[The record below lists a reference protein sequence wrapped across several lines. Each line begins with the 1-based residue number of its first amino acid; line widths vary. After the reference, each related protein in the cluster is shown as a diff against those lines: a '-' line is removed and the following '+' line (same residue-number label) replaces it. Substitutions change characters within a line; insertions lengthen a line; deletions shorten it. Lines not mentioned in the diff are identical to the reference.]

1 MKFDVRKFLVKLILS
16 ALVIGAVILLLS
28 FVLRRFGIDISSQEN
43 IRALVLKSGALAPL
57 IFILISFLQV
67 TLVPIPGAITI
78 AVGYYLFGFWQSFL
92 YSYIGMM
99 LGAIFAYLLGIWLG
113 RPFAVWLAGSE
124 ETLDGWMKRLKGREN
139 VLLFFMFLL
148 PLFPDDLLCTVAG
161 IIPQRPLTFII
172 MQLVTRTTSIGATL
186 ISTAFVLR
194 GWPFAVLI
202 VVLVALVI
210 PAFIL
215 CYKHVDRISDFFIK
229 VGKRLTGKGKNK
241 HMTE

>member
-1 MKFDVRKFLVKLILS
+1 MSVF
-16 ALVIGAVILLLS
+16 
-28 FVLRRFGIDISSQEN
+28 
-43 IRALVLKSGALAPL
+43 
-57 IFILISFLQV
+57 
-67 TLVPIPGAITI
+67 
-78 AVGYYLFGFWQSFL
+78 
-92 YSYIGMM
+92 M
-99 LGAIFAYLLGIWLG
+99 
-113 RPFAVWLAGSE
+113 GSVQ
-124 ETLDGWMKRLKGREN
+124 GREN

-186 ISTAFVLR
+186 ISTAFVLH

-202 VVLVALVI
+202 AVLVALVI

-215 CYKHVDRISDFFIK
+215 SYKHVDRISDFFIK